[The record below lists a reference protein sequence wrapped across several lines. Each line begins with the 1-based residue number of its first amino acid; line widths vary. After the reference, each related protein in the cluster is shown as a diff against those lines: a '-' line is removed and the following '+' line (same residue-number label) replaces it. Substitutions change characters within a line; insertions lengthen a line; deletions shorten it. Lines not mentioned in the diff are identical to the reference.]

1 MMYVMENRERAN
13 GVQYAICTQMK
24 GSETALKNRTQ
35 RVQSENYNGL
45 ICKTPLSI
53 YRRANIKMNRK
64 NVC

>member
-1 MMYVMENRERAN
+1 MYVMENRERAN

-45 ICKTPLSI
+45 ICKTSLSI